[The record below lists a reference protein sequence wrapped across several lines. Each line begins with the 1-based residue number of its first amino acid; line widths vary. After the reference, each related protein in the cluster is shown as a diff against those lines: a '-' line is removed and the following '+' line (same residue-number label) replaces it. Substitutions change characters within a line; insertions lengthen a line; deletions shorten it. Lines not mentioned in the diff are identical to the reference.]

1 MEIRKLYIIVEETH
15 AELKKLDAPVR
26 KAAVAAVI
34 KNPYAGRY
42 SEDLEELFAA
52 GEELGSLLTRRAKE
66 ALGIT
71 TEQVHSFG
79 KAVIVGEG
87 GELEH
92 AAAIMHP
99 RLGKPVRDE
108 VNGVA
113 IIPSAK
119 KHGGMGTAIDV
130 PLHYKDAMRVRSH
143 FDAMEVRVPDAPA
156 GDELVAI
163 IAITDSGRP
172 FPRVGGLK
180 LEDVKGEDG
189 LV

>member
-1 MEIRKLYIIVEETH
+1 MEIRKIYTIVEETH
-15 AELKKLDAPVR
+15 ADLKKCDKPTR
-26 KAAVAAVI
+26 KAAALAVI
-34 KNPYAGRY
+34 KNPYAGVY

-52 GEELGSLLTRRAKE
+52 GEELGRLLTRKAKE

-71 TEQVHSFG
+71 TEGVHSFG
-79 KAVIVGEG
+79 KSCIVGED

-99 RLGKPVRDE
+99 RLGAPVRDE
-108 VNGVA
+108 VNGVS
-113 IIPSAK
+113 IIPSSK
-119 KHGGMGTAIDV
+119 KKGGMGTAIDV
-130 PLHYKDAMRVRSH
+130 PLHHKKAMRVRNN

-156 GDELVAI
+156 RDEIVVV

-180 LEDVKGEDG
+180 LEDVKGVDG